1 MPDQKKD
8 EELLN
13 CMGCAT
19 YLGMHPGTIGEYIRR
34 GIIKGEKVGFKW
46 MATRSSLD
54 EYRIRKNNGWTIRQ
68 IISEVA
74 KSL

>member
-13 CMGCAT
+13 CMGCAA

-54 EYRIRKNNGWTIRQ
+54 EYRIRKNNGWTIKEM
-68 IISEVA
+68 ISEVA